1 MIFTITTKKV
11 QRSLQLYGNHSTA
24 RQTSVQSISM
34 SICKNSSPSG
44 QRILHEINLLVLKNV
59 SLVRA
64 NDKNRTAH
72 GKNKNGGVRK
82 TPRSSLYSGTCFK
95 MIFSY
100 IGSLL
105 VYLCMLMIIKYT
117 PMIMMYRRPPK
128 LIRRQTGGV
137 TVVPGEI
144 TASQPSKIL
153 DSSHRS
159 KKTPRYA

>member
-1 MIFTITTKKV
+1 M
-11 QRSLQLYGNHSTA
+11 
-24 RQTSVQSISM
+24 
-34 SICKNSSPSG
+34 
-44 QRILHEINLLVLKNV
+44 LHEINLLVLKNV

-72 GKNKNGGVRK
+72 GKNKSGGVCNA
-82 TPRSSLYSGTCFK
+82 PRSGLYSGTCFK

-128 LIRRQTGGV
+128 IIRRQQAV
-137 TVVPGEI
+137 
-144 TASQPSKIL
+144 SQ
-153 DSSHRS
+153 
-159 KKTPRYA
+159 